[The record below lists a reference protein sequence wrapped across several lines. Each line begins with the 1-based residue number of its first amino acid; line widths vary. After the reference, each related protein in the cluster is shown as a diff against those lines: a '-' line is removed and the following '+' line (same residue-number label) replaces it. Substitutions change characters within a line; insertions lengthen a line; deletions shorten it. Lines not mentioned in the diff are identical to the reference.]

1 MLVSG
6 SLLVLLG
13 GIASPSIAETVHGVL
28 VFTRHGDRTSKH
40 YSGYGLTSL
49 GFEQNFQ
56 VGSSY
61 RSRYLSSAS
70 PRRIFNISEDK
81 YVPSQIYASA
91 PDQSVLIN
99 TATAFLQGFYPPLG
113 GVSPKLAT
121 QTLNNGTATQN
132 PLNGYQYVFL
142 HGADA
147 NSPDTI
153 WLKGDDACPA
163 LTNASE
169 SFENSTE
176 FQAKLESTKAFYAGF
191 WDFLKGVYDY
201 TPQKMT
207 YAKAFDIFDLINV
220 ANIHNSSIPR
230 NITSEELFQLRT
242 LADSAEFAYNF
253 NASQPA
259 RSIGGK
265 TLTGAILN
273 QLNQTVTTK
282 GKLKFSLL
290 AGSYD
295 SFLAFF
301 GLSNLISAST
311 NFYGLPDYA
320 STMAFELF
328 TPENTTAFPSDVNA
342 LSVRFLFHNGSAGSL
357 DTFPLFGRSENT
369 TPWPEFVTQ
378 MKSRAIT
385 NAEQW
390 CQTCNSPDDFCALYR
405 TVPTSVAEKS
415 KGGMSNAMAGVIGAM
430 VMLGVVAIC
439 GILAFVLFWRRKKE
453 AAVTTEEKASVASG
467 SVSV

>member
-61 RSRYLSSAS
+61 RSRYLSSTS
-70 PRRIFNISEDK
+70 PQRIFNISGDK

-113 GVSPKLAT
+113 SVSPQLAT

-191 WDFLKGVYDY
+191 SEFLKGVYDY

-253 NASQPA
+253 NTSQPA

-265 TLTGAILN
+265 TMTGAILN

-301 GLSNLISAST
+301 GLSNLISVST
-311 NFYGLPDYA
+311 NFYGLPGYA

-342 LSVRFLFHNGSAGSL
+342 LSVRFLFRNGSTGSL

-390 CQTCNSPDDFCALYR
+390 CRTCNSPEDFCAPY
-405 TVPTSVAEKS
+405 TTAPTSAAEKS
-415 KGGMSNAMAGVIGAM
+415 KGGMSNAVAGVIGAM
-430 VMLGVVAIC
+430 VTLGVVAIC
-439 GILAFVLFWRRKKE
+439 GTLAFVLLWRRKKE
-453 AAVTTEEKASVASG
+453 AAVTTEEKASIASG
-467 SVSV
+467 SASA